1 MPQIVGVSGG
11 EPHPTVA
18 TKAELSPAAEEMEV
32 LQVMPAA
39 FLNQFCW
46 CLGKRKDCLCA
57 ALGAAGR
64 DAAEHCPRNTA
75 VLDPLLC
82 FSPLPPQRAPLM

>member
-64 DAAEHCPRNTA
+64 DAAEHRPE
-75 VLDPLLC
+75 
-82 FSPLPPQRAPLM
+82 LPQDHSGS